1 MICNS
6 RTLSG
11 LLALLLPWAAAA
23 AFGTTLKI
31 ASVAPDGTTWM
42 KEMRAG
48 AERIETLTE
57 GRVQFKFYPG
67 GVMGNA
73 TSVLRK
79 IRVGQLHGSTF
90 TGSSLASFHP
100 DAEIYSLPFQ
110 FESLDE
116 VDYVRERLD
125 PVIKANLEST
135 GMVVLGFAEGGF
147 STLFSQVP
155 IRSLDDARGR
165 KTWVGENDLLSRII
179 VEEVKATPVL
189 LPLADV
195 YTALQTG
202 MVDTVPGTPTA
213 VLAFQWH
220 TKVNYMT
227 DVPLSYVA
235 GILAVD
241 KRAFD
246 RIEPGDQAIV
256 RQVLAEVFDRLGKQ
270 SRQDN
275 VQARE
280 ALKSNGIQ
288 FVVPSSAELAI
299 WHDVAEVAIDQFRE
313 AGRVNEPTRE
323 LLRRYV
329 SEYRAGKPPAD
340 AR

>member
-11 LLALLLPWAAAA
+11 LLALLLPWVAAG

-31 ASVAPDGTTWM
+31 ATVAPDGTTWM
-42 KEMRAG
+42 NEIRAG
-48 AERIETLTE
+48 AAKIESLTE

-73 TSVLRK
+73 ASVMRK
-79 IRVGQLHGSTF
+79 MRVGQLQGGAF
-90 TGSSLASFHP
+90 TGSPLSSFHP
-100 DAEIYSLPFQ
+100 DAEIYSLPFLFTS
-110 FESLDE
+110 FEE

-125 PVIKANLEST
+125 PVVKANLEAN
-135 GMVVLGFAEGGF
+135 GLVVLGIAEGGF
-147 STLFSQVP
+147 ATLFSQVP

-165 KTWVGENDLLSRII
+165 KTWVGENDLLGRIL
-179 VEEVKATPVL
+179 VEKVKATPVL

-220 TKVNYMT
+220 TKLGYMT
-227 DVPLSYVA
+227 DVPLSYVVGYFGVA
-235 GILAVD
+235 

-246 RIEPGDQAIV
+246 AIDPKDQAIV
-256 RQVLAEVFDRLGKQ
+256 RQVFAEVFKRL
-270 SRQDN
+270 SRLNREDN
-275 VQARE
+275 EQARE
-280 ALKSNGIQ
+280 ALKANGMV
-288 FVVPSSAELAI
+288 FVVPTAAELSI
-299 WHDVAEVAIDQFRE
+299 WREVAKTAIEKFRE
-313 AGRVNEPTRE
+313 AGRVNEPTLEIVHRQI
-323 LLRRYV
+323 R
-329 SEYRAGKPPAD
+329 EYRDGKQSANG
-340 AR
+340 R